1 MFEAQRETS
10 RHSGSDGSPEGA
22 ASTLLA
28 PPPRDQDQEE
38 ASRTLVLVSA
48 GNGAVSPGDAQGT
61 LGAVT
66 PQAPDESERGL
77 LAFMFRPAAVVT
89 STAATAGRSS
99 SPPLAKVERTF
110 VHIAETTHRI
120 VMTTG
125 KQLPES
131 DRHYGRDEGEER
143 KDGSIEEEKGSSKE
157 EIIWE
162 RVEKEGETSEERKEV
177 QEVEEEEEM
186 VEEESKE
193 VEENETCHLRKMT
206 DLQKEQECKSEGR
219 EKDAGIEKEKGG
231 STEETE
237 PSHESG
243 DQRRRP
249 CYIGHEEAI
258 EVEVQDKP
266 EEVPLIQEEKHE
278 EASLVL
284 LAEARKGA
292 EPKQE
297 VTSPQLCPRRRS
309 RIPVLISE
317 EETGSDRS
325 SQTSPNQQVHKSR
338 RPQLARL
345 VLERKRSTQSTTAS
359 EDDTHQ
365 SDDSARARGA
375 DVAARSRIPRPVT
388 PIKKLSVQLGS
399 DTGPQ
404 TQRSVSFIQA
414 G

>member
-1 MFEAQRETS
+1 MFDAQRETS

-28 PPPRDQDQEE
+28 PAPRDQDQEE

-48 GNGAVSPGDAQGT
+48 GNGAMSPGDGQCT

-66 PQAPDESERGL
+66 PQAPDESERMA
-77 LAFMFRPAAVVT
+77 LAFMFRPAAVAMGAV
-89 STAATAGRSS
+89 ATAGRSS

-131 DRHYGRDEGEER
+131 ERHYGREEEEAGKER

-157 EIIWE
+157 EILWE
-162 RVEKEGETSEERKEV
+162 RANRKREEEEERKEV
-177 QEVEEEEEM
+177 HEVEKDEENIEEERKK
-186 VEEESKE
+186 VEEKIAA
-193 VEENETCHLRKMT
+193 
-206 DLQKEQECKSEGR
+206 LQKEQRSKSEER
-219 EKDAGIEKEKGG
+219 ENNEEIKKENSGP
-231 STEETE
+231 TEEAE
-237 PSHESG
+237 SSAESG
-243 DQRRRP
+243 DQPRRTFF
-249 CYIGHEEAI
+249 IGHEEAI
-258 EVEVQDKP
+258 QVEMQDRPEGVLMVQEDKC
-266 EEVPLIQEEKHE
+266 E
-278 EASLVL
+278 EAGPVL
-284 LAEARKGA
+284 LVETRQEA
-292 EPKQE
+292 EPEQE
-297 VTSPQLCPRRRS
+297 VTSPQTCPRRRS

-325 SQTSPNQQVHKSR
+325 SQTSPNQQVRKSR

-375 DVAARSRIPRPVT
+375 DGAARSRIPRPIS
-388 PIKKLSVQLGS
+388 PIKKPSVQVGNGP
-399 DTGPQ
+399 GPQ
-404 TQRSVSFIQA
+404 TLRSISFIQA
-414 G
+414 R